1 MAEITGGELLLKC
14 LHAERVRHLIAIPDG
29 TYNIVLEALQRR
41 RDEFDCDLIVPR
53 HEAAAAHMADAY
65 TRVTGEPAVVMAC
78 AGPGAANLVSG
89 VITAQ
94 AEGSPVVAIT
104 TTRRSDIA
112 YPHSGAMQVAEQ
124 LAYFKPIVKWN
135 AQVRDWRRI
144 PDLVRQ
150 AFRVATSGRPGP
162 VHLDIP
168 ENLLNQKGE
177 EASAPVWERDAY
189 RAGRG
194 SVPEPALIRQAAE
207 LLVEAELL
215 NLHCGS
221 GALRSGA
228 QDELQALA
236 EHLGTPVTTGVGGRG
251 IIPEDHELSIHPLC
265 PASAMVH
272 QGADLVLAVGTRF
285 GELDF
290 WGRQPM
296 WGEPSAQ
303 RVIQIDADPNYVGLN
318 RPAELVLIGDAKQTL
333 AELLEA
339 VKGLTAQRKLHAR
352 MAEFRAVQ
360 QDWKQKL
367 EADIADEQRSPLL
380 TGILFKIL
388 DEFFPRDAIMAMD
401 GGNTCMWAVHYHF
414 VHAPRTLL
422 WTSNFGHLGTG
433 VPYALGAKL
442 AFPERPVYAVVGDG
456 AFGFNMQELETAV
469 RHNLP
474 VVIVV
479 AVDGAWGMEKTSQ
492 NRIFGR
498 AGDYFGCEH
507 APVRYDQ
514 VAQAMGCHGEY
525 VTTGAEFRAALSCAA
540 ASGKP
545 AVIHAVVDAE
555 ANVDPPGTAI
565 WAASHAAT

>member
-112 YPHSGAMQVAEQ
+112 YPHTGAMQVAEQ

-236 EHLGTPVTTGVGGRG
+236 EHLGTPVTTGVGG
-251 IIPEDHELSIHPLC
+251 
-265 PASAMVH
+265 
-272 QGADLVLAVGTRF
+272 
-285 GELDF
+285 
-290 WGRQPM
+290 
-296 WGEPSAQ
+296 
-303 RVIQIDADPNYVGLN
+303 
-318 RPAELVLIGDAKQTL
+318 
-333 AELLEA
+333 
-339 VKGLTAQRKLHAR
+339 
-352 MAEFRAVQ
+352 
-360 QDWKQKL
+360 
-367 EADIADEQRSPLL
+367 
-380 TGILFKIL
+380 
-388 DEFFPRDAIMAMD
+388 
-401 GGNTCMWAVHYHF
+401 
-414 VHAPRTLL
+414 
-422 WTSNFGHLGTG
+422 
-433 VPYALGAKL
+433 
-442 AFPERPVYAVVGDG
+442 
-456 AFGFNMQELETAV
+456 
-469 RHNLP
+469 
-474 VVIVV
+474 
-479 AVDGAWGMEKTSQ
+479 
-492 NRIFGR
+492 
-498 AGDYFGCEH
+498 
-507 APVRYDQ
+507 
-514 VAQAMGCHGEY
+514 
-525 VTTGAEFRAALSCAA
+525 A
-540 ASGKP
+540 ASSRRTTSSRFIRC
-545 AVIHAVVDAE
+545 ARR
-555 ANVDPPGTAI
+555 PPWSTRAPT
-565 WAASHAAT
+565 WCSPWERASVNSTSGDDSRCGASRVHSASSRSTRTRTMWVSIARPSWC